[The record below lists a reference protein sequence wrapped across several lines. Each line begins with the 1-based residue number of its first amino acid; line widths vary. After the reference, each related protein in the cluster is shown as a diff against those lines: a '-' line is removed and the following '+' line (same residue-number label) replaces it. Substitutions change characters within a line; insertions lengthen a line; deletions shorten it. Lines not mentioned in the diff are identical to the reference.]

1 MRLLISLLL
10 LFWGMAGAASRPEA
24 AIPYFTNVR
33 EVRIA
38 EPGRQNFI
46 IVDEELWNHSR
57 PDLADL
63 RLYDEQ
69 APVQY
74 ALSEQRAG
82 VSSEEASA
90 KILNLGAV
98 AGHTEFDVDVEGI
111 PEYDRVRLRLDA
123 HDFVATASVSAGNAL
138 GKTTEVK
145 LPPSTLYDFSK
156 EQLGSNSEIKL
167 PTSSF
172 RYLHIRL
179 SSGIVP
185 QQVKAATVFNRREQ
199 QASWTKV
206 GSCGGPQ
213 ARQHL
218 TVITCTLP
226 PKVPLTR
233 IEFKIPSEQVNFR
246 RTVSIEDAA
255 GSLVSSG
262 EISRVRRNRGGTL
275 VTHEDL
281 AVNLSGSYGQITINI
296 DNADNPPLTLS
307 SRAAAHPGTPG
318 IFRSRGKIRASAVLR
333 RSGAGG
339 ADLRLRALPACRC
352 VGGPGANRSRHAQ
365 RRIHRTARR
374 TSMVGAPRRR
384 AVVGD
389 DRGRPDPLCSSFAW
403 LEDGNGAAQ
412 ELKVTF
418 SNSCANICSHSRP
431 VVCQP
436 RRTPT
441 S

>member
-10 LFWGMAGAASRPEA
+10 FGMAAAASRPEA

-69 APVQY
+69 TPVQY

-82 VSSEEASA
+82 VSSEEAPA

-111 PEYDRVRLRLDA
+111 SEYDRVRLRLDA

-138 GKTTEVK
+138 GKTAEVQ
-145 LPPSTLYDFSK
+145 LPSSTLYDFSK
-156 EQLGSNSEIKL
+156 EQLGSSSEIKL

-172 RYLHIRL
+172 RYLHIKL
-179 SSGIVP
+179 SAGILP
-185 QQVKAATVFNRREQ
+185 QQVKAATIFDRREQ

-206 GSCGGPQ
+206 GACAGPQ
-213 ARQHL
+213 PQQHF
-218 TVITCTLP
+218 TVIRCTLP
-226 PKVPLTR
+226 PKVPLSR

-246 RTVSIEDAA
+246 RTVSVEDAA
-255 GSLVSSG
+255 GTQVSSG
-262 EISRVRRNRGGTL
+262 EISRVRVSRGGTL

-281 AVNLSGSYGQITINI
+281 AVNLSGSYGQITVNI
-296 DNADNPPLTLS
+296 DNGDNPPQTLS
-307 SRAAAHPGTPG
+307 SVQPLTLERRVYFDPGGKSGLRLYYGDPGLAAPIYDYARFLHVD
-318 IFRSRGKIRASAVLR
+318 ASAAQAQL
-333 RSGAGG
+333 
-339 ADLRLRALPACRC
+339 
-352 VGGPGANRSRHAQ
+352 GPGMHNAEYTGRRDERPWSERHGGVLWSAM
-365 RRIHRTARR
+365 IA
-374 TSMVGAPRRR
+374 
-384 AVVGD
+384 AVLILSVMALRGLKSGT
-389 DRGRPDPLCSSFAW
+389 GRPR
-403 LEDGNGAAQ
+403 N
-412 ELKVTF
+412 
-418 SNSCANICSHSRP
+418 
-431 VVCQP
+431 
-436 RRTPT
+436 
-441 S
+441 

>member
-1 MRLLISLLL
+1 MRVLISLLL
-10 LFWGMAGAASRPEA
+10 LFGAAGADSRPEA

-46 IVDEELWNHSR
+46 VVDEELWNHSR

-63 RLYDEQ
+63 RLYDEGS
-69 APVQY
+69 PVQY

-90 KILNLGAV
+90 KILNLGTV
-98 AGHTEFDVDVEGI
+98 AGHTEFDLDVEGI
-111 PEYDRVRLRLDA
+111 AEYDRVRLRLDA

-138 GKTTEVK
+138 GKTAELQ

-172 RYLHIRL
+172 RYLHLKL
-179 SSGIVP
+179 SAGIVP
-185 QQVKAATVFNRREQ
+185 QQVKAAAIFNRREQ

-206 GSCGGPQ
+206 GSCAAPQ

-226 PKVPLTR
+226 PKVPVSR

-246 RTVSIEDAA
+246 RSVSIEDAA
-255 GSLVSSG
+255 GSQVSSG
-262 EISRVRRNRGGTL
+262 EISRVRVSRGGTL

-281 AVNLSGSYGQITINI
+281 AINLSGSYGQITINI
-296 DNADNPPLTLS
+296 DNGDNPPLTLS
-307 SRAAAHPGTPG
+307 SVQPLTLERRIYFDPAGKSELRLYYGDPGLTAPIYDYARFLHVDASAAQAQLGPGMHNAEYTGRPDE
-318 IFRSRGKIRASAVLR
+318 RPWSERHSAVLWSAMIAAVLILFVLALR
-333 RSGAGG
+333 GLNSGTG
-339 ADLRLRALPACRC
+339 
-352 VGGPGANRSRHAQ
+352 
-365 RRIHRTARR
+365 
-374 TSMVGAPRRR
+374 
-384 AVVGD
+384 
-389 DRGRPDPLCSSFAW
+389 
-403 LEDGNGAAQ
+403 
-412 ELKVTF
+412 
-418 SNSCANICSHSRP
+418 
-431 VVCQP
+431 QP
-436 RRTPT
+436 RN
-441 S
+441 

>member
-10 LFWGMAGAASRPEA
+10 FGMAAAASRPEA

-69 APVQY
+69 TPVQY

-82 VSSEEASA
+82 VSSEEAPA

-111 PEYDRVRLRLDA
+111 SEYDRVRLRLDA

-138 GKTTEVK
+138 GKTAEVQ
-145 LPPSTLYDFSK
+145 LPSSTLYDFSK
-156 EQLGSNSEIKL
+156 EQLGSSSEIKL

-172 RYLHIRL
+172 RYLHIKL
-179 SSGIVP
+179 SAGILP
-185 QQVKAATVFNRREQ
+185 QQVKAATIFDRREQ

-206 GSCGGPQ
+206 GACAGPQ
-213 ARQHL
+213 PQQHF
-218 TVITCTLP
+218 TVIRCTLP
-226 PKVPLTR
+226 PKVPLSR

-246 RTVSIEDAA
+246 RTVSVEDAA
-255 GSLVSSG
+255 GTQVSSG
-262 EISRVRRNRGGTL
+262 EISRVRVSRGGTL

-281 AVNLSGSYGQITINI
+281 AVNLSGSYGQITVNI
-296 DNADNPPLTLS
+296 DNGDNPPLTLS
-307 SRAAAHPGTPG
+307 SVQPLTLERRVYFDPGGKSGLRLYYGDPGLAAPIYDYARFLHVD
-318 IFRSRGKIRASAVLR
+318 ASAAQAQL
-333 RSGAGG
+333 
-339 ADLRLRALPACRC
+339 
-352 VGGPGANRSRHAQ
+352 GPGMHNAEYTGRRDERPWSERHGGVLWSAM
-365 RRIHRTARR
+365 IA
-374 TSMVGAPRRR
+374 
-384 AVVGD
+384 AVLILSVMALRGLKSGT
-389 DRGRPDPLCSSFAW
+389 GRPR
-403 LEDGNGAAQ
+403 N
-412 ELKVTF
+412 
-418 SNSCANICSHSRP
+418 
-431 VVCQP
+431 
-436 RRTPT
+436 
-441 S
+441 

>member
-10 LFWGMAGAASRPEA
+10 LGAVNAASRPEA

-63 RLYDEQ
+63 RLYDEET
-69 APVQY
+69 PVQY

-82 VSSEEASA
+82 VSSEESSA
-90 KILNLGAV
+90 RILNLGAV

-111 PEYDRVRLRLDA
+111 AEYDRVRLRLDA
-123 HDFVATASVSAGNAL
+123 HDFVATASVSAGNVP
-138 GKTTEVK
+138 GRTGEVQ

-156 EQLGSNSEIKL
+156 EQLGSNPEIKL

-179 SSGIVP
+179 SSGILP
-185 QQVKAATVFNRREQ
+185 QQVKAATIFNRREQ

-206 GSCGGPQ
+206 GSCAGPQ

-226 PKVPLTR
+226 AKVPLSR
-233 IEFKIPSEQVNFR
+233 VEFKIPSERVNFR

-255 GSLVSSG
+255 GLQVSSG
-262 EISRVRRNRGGTL
+262 EISRVRVNRGGTL

-307 SRAAAHPGTPG
+307 SVQPLTLERRVYFDPGGKSGLRLYYGDPRLTAPIYDYARFLHVDASATQAQLGPG
-318 IFRSRGKIRASAVLR
+318 MHNAEYTGRPDERPWSERHSAVLWSAMIAAVLILSVLALR
-333 RSGAGG
+333 GLKAGTG
-339 ADLRLRALPACRC
+339 
-352 VGGPGANRSRHAQ
+352 
-365 RRIHRTARR
+365 
-374 TSMVGAPRRR
+374 
-384 AVVGD
+384 
-389 DRGRPDPLCSSFAW
+389 
-403 LEDGNGAAQ
+403 
-412 ELKVTF
+412 
-418 SNSCANICSHSRP
+418 
-431 VVCQP
+431 QP
-436 RRTPT
+436 RN
-441 S
+441 

>member
-10 LFWGMAGAASRPEA
+10 LFGAASAALRHEA
-24 AIPYFTNVR
+24 GIPYFTNLR

-69 APVQY
+69 TPVQY

-82 VSSEEASA
+82 VSSEESA
-90 KILNLGAV
+90 ARILNLGAT

-111 PEYDRVRLRLDA
+111 AEYDRVRLRLDA
-123 HDFVATASVSAGNAL
+123 HDFVATASVSGGNAP
-138 GKTTEVK
+138 GKTAEVQ

-172 RYLHIRL
+172 RYLHIKL

-185 QQVKAATVFNRREQ
+185 QQVRAATIFNLREQ

-206 GSCGGPQ
+206 GSCSGPQ
-213 ARQHL
+213 ASQRF

-226 PKVPLTR
+226 SKVPLNRVEFR
-233 IEFKIPSEQVNFR
+233 IPPEQVNFR
-246 RTVSIEDAA
+246 RAVTIQDAA
-255 GSLVSSG
+255 ESLVSSG
-262 EISRVRRNRGGTL
+262 EISRVRVNRGGTL

-281 AVNLSGSYGQITINI
+281 AVNLSGTYGQITINI

-307 SRAAAHPGTPG
+307 SVQPLTLERRIYFDPAGKSGIRLYYGDPGLAAPIYDYARFLHVD
-318 IFRSRGKIRASAVLR
+318 ASAAQAQL
-333 RSGAGG
+333 
-339 ADLRLRALPACRC
+339 
-352 VGGPGANRSRHAQ
+352 GPGMHNAEY
-365 RRIHRTARR
+365 T
-374 TSMVGAPRRR
+374 
-384 AVVGD
+384 
-389 DRGRPDPLCSSFAW
+389 GRPDERPWSERHGTVLWSAMI
-403 LEDGNGAAQ
+403 AAVLILSVLALRG
-412 ELKVTF
+412 LKAGTG
-418 SNSCANICSHSRP
+418 
-431 VVCQP
+431 QP
-436 RRTPT
+436 RN
-441 S
+441 

>member
-10 LFWGMAGAASRPEA
+10 LFGMADAASHPEA

-46 IVDEELWNHSR
+46 VVDEELWNHSR

-63 RLYDEQ
+63 RLYDEGT
-69 APVQY
+69 AVQY

-90 KILNLGAV
+90 KILNLGTV
-98 AGHTEFDVDVEGI
+98 AGHTEFDLDVEGI
-111 PEYDRVRLRLDA
+111 AEYDRVRLRLDA

-138 GKTTEVK
+138 GKTAEVQ

-172 RYLHIRL
+172 RYLHLKL
-179 SSGIVP
+179 SAGIVP
-185 QQVKAATVFNRREQ
+185 QQVKAAAIFNRREQ

-206 GSCGGPQ
+206 GSCAAPQ
-213 ARQHL
+213 ARQRS

-226 PKVPLTR
+226 AKVPLNR

-246 RTVSIEDAA
+246 RSVSIEDAA
-255 GSLVSSG
+255 GSQVSSG
-262 EISRVRRNRGGTL
+262 EISRVRVSRGGTL

-281 AVNLSGSYGQITINI
+281 AINLSGSYGQITINI
-296 DNADNPPLTLS
+296 DNGDNPPLSLS
-307 SRAAAHPGTPG
+307 SVQPLTLERRIYFDPAGKSELRLYYGDPGLTAP
-318 IFRSRGKIRASAVLR
+318 IYDYARFLHVDASAAQAQL
-333 RSGAGG
+333 
-339 ADLRLRALPACRC
+339 
-352 VGGPGANRSRHAQ
+352 GPGMHNAEY
-365 RRIHRTARR
+365 T
-374 TSMVGAPRRR
+374 
-384 AVVGD
+384 
-389 DRGRPDPLCSSFAW
+389 GRPDERPWS
-403 LEDGNGAAQ
+403 ERHGAVLWSAMIAAV
-412 ELKVTF
+412 LILSVLALRGLRAGTG
-418 SNSCANICSHSRP
+418 
-431 VVCQP
+431 QP
-436 RRTPT
+436 RN
-441 S
+441 

>member
-1 MRLLISLLL
+1 MRVLISLLL
-10 LFWGMAGAASRPEA
+10 LFGAAGADSRPEA

-46 IVDEELWNHSR
+46 VVDEELWNHSR

-63 RLYDEQ
+63 RLYDEGS
-69 APVQY
+69 PVQY

-90 KILNLGAV
+90 KILNLGTV
-98 AGHTEFDVDVEGI
+98 AGHTEFDLDVEGI
-111 PEYDRVRLRLDA
+111 AEYDRVRLRLDA

-138 GKTTEVK
+138 GKTAELQ

-179 SSGIVP
+179 SAGILP
-185 QQVKAATVFNRREQ
+185 QQVKAATIFNRREQ

-206 GSCGGPQ
+206 GSCAAPQ
-213 ARQHL
+213 ARQRS

-226 PKVPLTR
+226 AKVPLNR

-246 RTVSIEDAA
+246 RSVSIEDAA
-255 GSLVSSG
+255 GSQVSSG
-262 EISRVRRNRGGTL
+262 EISRVRVSRGGTL

-281 AVNLSGSYGQITINI
+281 AINLSGSYGQITINI
-296 DNADNPPLTLS
+296 DSGDNPPLSLS
-307 SRAAAHPGTPG
+307 SVQPLTLERRIYFDPAGKSELRLYYGDPGLTAPIYDYARFLHVDASAAQAQLGPGMHNAEYTGRPDE
-318 IFRSRGKIRASAVLR
+318 RPWSERHSAVLWSAMIAAVLILFVLALR
-333 RSGAGG
+333 GLKSGTG
-339 ADLRLRALPACRC
+339 
-352 VGGPGANRSRHAQ
+352 
-365 RRIHRTARR
+365 
-374 TSMVGAPRRR
+374 
-384 AVVGD
+384 
-389 DRGRPDPLCSSFAW
+389 
-403 LEDGNGAAQ
+403 
-412 ELKVTF
+412 
-418 SNSCANICSHSRP
+418 
-431 VVCQP
+431 QP
-436 RRTPT
+436 RN
-441 S
+441 

>member
-1 MRLLISLLL
+1 MRPLISLLL
-10 LFWGMAGAASRPEA
+10 FLGMAGAAPRPEA

-63 RLYDEQ
+63 RLYDEGT
-69 APVQY
+69 PVQY

-82 VSSEEASA
+82 VSSEEAPA

-98 AGHTEFDVDVEGI
+98 AGHTEFDLDVEGI
-111 PEYDRVRLRLDA
+111 AEYDRVRLGLDA

-138 GKTTEVK
+138 GKTAEVQ

-172 RYLHIRL
+172 RYLHLKL
-179 SSGIVP
+179 SAGIVP
-185 QQVKAATVFNRREQ
+185 QQVKAAAIFNRREQ

-206 GSCGGPQ
+206 GSCAAPQ
-213 ARQHL
+213 ARQRS

-226 PKVPLTR
+226 AKVPLNR

-246 RTVSIEDAA
+246 RSVSIEDAA
-255 GSLVSSG
+255 GSQVSSG
-262 EISRVRRNRGGTL
+262 EISRVRVSRGGTL

-281 AVNLSGSYGQITINI
+281 AINLSGSYGQITINI
-296 DNADNPPLTLS
+296 DNGDNPPLSLS
-307 SRAAAHPGTPG
+307 SVQPLTLERRIYFDPAGKSELRLYYGDPGLTAP
-318 IFRSRGKIRASAVLR
+318 IYDYARFLHVDASAAQAQL
-333 RSGAGG
+333 
-339 ADLRLRALPACRC
+339 
-352 VGGPGANRSRHAQ
+352 GPGMHNAEY
-365 RRIHRTARR
+365 T
-374 TSMVGAPRRR
+374 
-384 AVVGD
+384 
-389 DRGRPDPLCSSFAW
+389 GRPDERPWS
-403 LEDGNGAAQ
+403 ERHGAVLWSAMIAAV
-412 ELKVTF
+412 LILSVLALRGLRAGTG
-418 SNSCANICSHSRP
+418 
-431 VVCQP
+431 QP
-436 RRTPT
+436 RN
-441 S
+441 

>member
-1 MRLLISLLL
+1 MRVLISLLL
-10 LFWGMAGAASRPEA
+10 LFGAAGADSRPEA

-46 IVDEELWNHSR
+46 VVDEELWNHSR

-63 RLYDEQ
+63 RLYDEGS
-69 APVQY
+69 PVQY

-90 KILNLGAV
+90 KILNLGTV
-98 AGHTEFDVDVEGI
+98 AGHTEFDLDVEGI
-111 PEYDRVRLRLDA
+111 AEYDRVRLRLDA

-138 GKTTEVK
+138 GKTAEVQ

-172 RYLHIRL
+172 RYLHLKL
-179 SSGIVP
+179 SAGIVP
-185 QQVKAATVFNRREQ
+185 QQVKAAAIFNRREQ

-206 GSCGGPQ
+206 GSCAAPQ

-226 PKVPLTR
+226 PKVPVSR

-246 RTVSIEDAA
+246 RSVSIEDAA
-255 GSLVSSG
+255 GSQVSSG
-262 EISRVRRNRGGTL
+262 EISRVRVSRGGTL

-281 AVNLSGSYGQITINI
+281 AINLSGSYGQITINI
-296 DNADNPPLTLS
+296 DNGDNPPLTLS
-307 SRAAAHPGTPG
+307 SVQPLTLERRIYFDPAGKSELRLYYGDPGLTAPIYDYARFLHVDASAAQAQLGPGMHNAEYTGRPDE
-318 IFRSRGKIRASAVLR
+318 RPWSERHSAVLWSAMIAAVLILFVLALR
-333 RSGAGG
+333 GLNSGTG
-339 ADLRLRALPACRC
+339 
-352 VGGPGANRSRHAQ
+352 
-365 RRIHRTARR
+365 
-374 TSMVGAPRRR
+374 
-384 AVVGD
+384 
-389 DRGRPDPLCSSFAW
+389 
-403 LEDGNGAAQ
+403 
-412 ELKVTF
+412 
-418 SNSCANICSHSRP
+418 
-431 VVCQP
+431 QP
-436 RRTPT
+436 RN
-441 S
+441 

>member
-1 MRLLISLLL
+1 MRPLISLLL
-10 LFWGMAGAASRPEA
+10 FLGMAGAAPRPEA

-63 RLYDEQ
+63 RLYDEGT
-69 APVQY
+69 PVQY

-82 VSSEEASA
+82 VSSEEAPA

-98 AGHTEFDVDVEGI
+98 AGHTEFDLDVEGI
-111 PEYDRVRLRLDA
+111 AEYDRVRLRLDA

-138 GKTTEVK
+138 GKTAEVQ

-172 RYLHIRL
+172 RYLHLKL
-179 SSGIVP
+179 SAGIVP
-185 QQVKAATVFNRREQ
+185 QQVKAAAIFNRREQ

-206 GSCGGPQ
+206 GSCAAPQ
-213 ARQHL
+213 ARQRS

-226 PKVPLTR
+226 AKVPLNR

-246 RTVSIEDAA
+246 RSVSIEDAA
-255 GSLVSSG
+255 GSQVSSG
-262 EISRVRRNRGGTL
+262 EISRVRVSRGGTL

-281 AVNLSGSYGQITINI
+281 AINLSGSYGQITINI
-296 DNADNPPLTLS
+296 DNGDNPPLTLS
-307 SRAAAHPGTPG
+307 SVQPLTLERRIYFDPAGKSELRLYYGDPGLTAPIYDYARFLHVDASAAQAQLGPGMHNAEYTGRPDE
-318 IFRSRGKIRASAVLR
+318 RPWSERHSAVLWSAMIAAVLILFVLALR
-333 RSGAGG
+333 GLKSGTG
-339 ADLRLRALPACRC
+339 
-352 VGGPGANRSRHAQ
+352 
-365 RRIHRTARR
+365 
-374 TSMVGAPRRR
+374 
-384 AVVGD
+384 
-389 DRGRPDPLCSSFAW
+389 
-403 LEDGNGAAQ
+403 
-412 ELKVTF
+412 
-418 SNSCANICSHSRP
+418 
-431 VVCQP
+431 QP
-436 RRTPT
+436 RN
-441 S
+441 

>member
-1 MRLLISLLL
+1 MRVLISLLL
-10 LFWGMAGAASRPEA
+10 LFGAAGADSRPEA

-46 IVDEELWNHSR
+46 VVDEELWNHSR

-63 RLYDEQ
+63 RLYDEGS
-69 APVQY
+69 PVQY

-90 KILNLGAV
+90 KILNLGTV
-98 AGHTEFDVDVEGI
+98 AGHTEFDLDVEGI
-111 PEYDRVRLRLDA
+111 AEYDRVRLRLDA

-138 GKTTEVK
+138 GKTAELQ

-172 RYLHIRL
+172 RYLHLKL
-179 SSGIVP
+179 SAGIVP
-185 QQVKAATVFNRREQ
+185 QQVKAAAIFNRREQ

-206 GSCGGPQ
+206 GSCAAPQ

-226 PKVPLTR
+226 PKVPVSR

-246 RTVSIEDAA
+246 RSVSIEDAA
-255 GSLVSSG
+255 GSQVSSG
-262 EISRVRRNRGGTL
+262 EISRVRVSRGGTL

-281 AVNLSGSYGQITINI
+281 AINLSGSYGQITINI
-296 DNADNPPLTLS
+296 DNGDNPPLTLS
-307 SRAAAHPGTPG
+307 SVQPLTLERRIYFDPAGKSELRLYYGDPGLTAP
-318 IFRSRGKIRASAVLR
+318 IYDYARFLHVDASAAQAQL
-333 RSGAGG
+333 
-339 ADLRLRALPACRC
+339 
-352 VGGPGANRSRHAQ
+352 GPGMHNAEY
-365 RRIHRTARR
+365 T
-374 TSMVGAPRRR
+374 
-384 AVVGD
+384 
-389 DRGRPDPLCSSFAW
+389 GRPDERPWS
-403 LEDGNGAAQ
+403 ERHGAVLWSAMIAAV
-412 ELKVTF
+412 LILFVLALRGL
-418 SNSCANICSHSRP
+418 NSGTG
-431 VVCQP
+431 QP
-436 RRTPT
+436 RN
-441 S
+441 

>member
-10 LFWGMAGAASRPEA
+10 FGMAAAASRPEA

-69 APVQY
+69 TPVQY

-82 VSSEEASA
+82 VSSEEAPA

-111 PEYDRVRLRLDA
+111 SEYDRVRLRLDA

-138 GKTTEVK
+138 GKTAEVQ
-145 LPPSTLYDFSK
+145 LPSSTLYDFSK
-156 EQLGSNSEIKL
+156 EQLGSSSEIKL

-172 RYLHIRL
+172 RYLHIKL
-179 SSGIVP
+179 SAGILP
-185 QQVKAATVFNRREQ
+185 QQVKAATIFDRREQ

-206 GSCGGPQ
+206 GACAGPQ
-213 ARQHL
+213 PQQHF
-218 TVITCTLP
+218 TVIRCTLP
-226 PKVPLTR
+226 PKVPLSR

-246 RTVSIEDAA
+246 RTVSVEDAA
-255 GSLVSSG
+255 GTQVSSG
-262 EISRVRRNRGGTL
+262 EISRVRVSRGGTL

-281 AVNLSGSYGQITINI
+281 AVNLSGSYGQITVNI
-296 DNADNPPLTLS
+296 DNGDNPPLTLS
-307 SRAAAHPGTPG
+307 SVQPLTLERRVYFDPGGKSGLRLYYGDPGLAAPIYDYARFLHVD
-318 IFRSRGKIRASAVLR
+318 ASAAQAQL
-333 RSGAGG
+333 
-339 ADLRLRALPACRC
+339 
-352 VGGPGANRSRHAQ
+352 GPGMHNAEYTGRRDERPWSERH
-365 RRIHRTARR
+365 
-374 TSMVGAPRRR
+374 GAVLWSAMIA
-384 AVVGD
+384 AVLILSVMALRGLKSGT
-389 DRGRPDPLCSSFAW
+389 GRPR
-403 LEDGNGAAQ
+403 N
-412 ELKVTF
+412 
-418 SNSCANICSHSRP
+418 
-431 VVCQP
+431 
-436 RRTPT
+436 
-441 S
+441 

>member
-1 MRLLISLLL
+1 MRVLISLLL
-10 LFWGMAGAASRPEA
+10 LFGAAGADSRPEA

-46 IVDEELWNHSR
+46 VVDEELWNQSR

-63 RLYDEQ
+63 RLYDEGT
-69 APVQY
+69 AVQY

-90 KILNLGAV
+90 NILNLGTV
-98 AGHTEFDVDVEGI
+98 AGHTEFDLDVEGI
-111 PEYDRVRLRLDA
+111 AEYDRVRLRLDA

-138 GKTTEVK
+138 GKTAEVK

-179 SSGIVP
+179 SAGILP
-185 QQVKAATVFNRREQ
+185 QQVKAATIFNRREQ

-206 GSCGGPQ
+206 GSCAAPQ
-213 ARQHL
+213 ARQRS

-226 PKVPLTR
+226 AKVPLNR

-246 RTVSIEDAA
+246 RSVSIEDAA
-255 GSLVSSG
+255 GSQVSSG
-262 EISRVRRNRGGTL
+262 EISRVRVSRGGTL

-281 AVNLSGSYGQITINI
+281 AINLSGSYGQITINI
-296 DNADNPPLTLS
+296 DSGDNPPLSLS
-307 SRAAAHPGTPG
+307 SVQPLTLERRIYFDPAGKSELRLYYGDPGLTAPIYDYARFLHVDASAAQAQLGPGMHNAEYTGRPDE
-318 IFRSRGKIRASAVLR
+318 RPWSERHSAVLWSAMIAAVLILFVLALR
-333 RSGAGG
+333 GLKSGTG
-339 ADLRLRALPACRC
+339 
-352 VGGPGANRSRHAQ
+352 
-365 RRIHRTARR
+365 
-374 TSMVGAPRRR
+374 
-384 AVVGD
+384 
-389 DRGRPDPLCSSFAW
+389 
-403 LEDGNGAAQ
+403 
-412 ELKVTF
+412 
-418 SNSCANICSHSRP
+418 
-431 VVCQP
+431 QP
-436 RRTPT
+436 RN
-441 S
+441 